1 MGSCEQA
8 LIRGFPNG
16 ETHLQRTVIS
26 WQSGARPA
34 GKADWQNC
42 HPVTVCN
49 YEDIWFLNT

>member
-26 WQSGARPA
+26 TQSVMA
-34 GKADWQNC
+34 GWWLLFAIMKISD
-42 HPVTVCN
+42 P
-49 YEDIWFLNT
+49 